1 MSREHPRDELRLT
14 YGDPCEGGDGMC
26 PNDATLTVVD
36 KQSKPWRVCE
46 DHARYVLEA
55 SRGPGWRCPVCGR
68 AECDGHAANIL
79 GLFVDDKKNG

>member
-1 MSREHPRDELRLT
+1 MTRYSDGGLRLT

-36 KQSKPWRVCE
+36 KTSKPWRVCQ

-55 SRGPGWRCPVCGR
+55 SPQSGEQEPTEKTAGS
-68 AECDGHAANIL
+68 
-79 GLFVDDKKNG
+79 